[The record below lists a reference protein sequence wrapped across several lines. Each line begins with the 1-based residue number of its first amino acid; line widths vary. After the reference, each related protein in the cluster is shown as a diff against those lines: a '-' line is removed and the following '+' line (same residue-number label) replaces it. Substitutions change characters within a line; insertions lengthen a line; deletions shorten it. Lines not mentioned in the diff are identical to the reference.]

1 MKNLSSME
9 QVKTPRG
16 IRNNNP
22 LNIRK
27 GSAWQGLA
35 TVQSDPSFCV
45 FKSMVYGLRAA
56 HKLLRNY
63 ITGSDGRVKP
73 ADTISTI
80 IMKWAP
86 PSENA
91 TQKYIEFVA
100 NETGLS
106 PFERIHFLN
115 RKTMCD
121 LVAAMAFV
129 ECGQRIDRKL
139 IESAYDMLN

>member
-1 MKNLSSME
+1 ME
-9 QVKTPRG
+9 QKVTPRG

-35 TVQSDPSFCV
+35 PVQSDSSFCV

-73 ADTISTI
+73 CDTIDSI
-80 IMKWAP
+80 IKKWAP
-86 PSENA
+86 PTENA
-91 TQKYIEFVA
+91 TQKYIDFVA
-100 NETGLS
+100 KDVNLS
-106 PFERIHFLN
+106 PFERVHYLD
-115 RKTMCD
+115 RKLMCD
-121 LVAAMAFV
+121 IVSAMAFV
-129 ECGQRIDRKL
+129 ECGQRIDREL
-139 IESAYDMLN
+139 IESAFDLLN

>member
-1 MKNLSSME
+1 ME

-27 GSAWQGLA
+27 GSAWQGL
-35 TVQSDPSFCV
+35 TPSQPDPSFCT
-45 FKSMVYGLRAA
+45 FKSMLYGLRAA

-63 ITGSDGRVKP
+63 ITGADGRVKP
-73 ADTISTI
+73 ADNLSSI

-91 TQKYIEFVA
+91 TQRYIEFVA
-100 NETGLS
+100 NKTGLS
-106 PFERIHFLN
+106 PFERIHFLD
-115 RKTMCD
+115 RKVMCD
-121 LVAAMAFV
+121 IVSAMAFV
-129 ECGQRIDRKL
+129 ECGQWIDRNL
-139 IESAYDMLN
+139 IESAYDLLN

>member
-1 MKNLSSME
+1 ME

-35 TVQSDPSFCV
+35 PVQSDSSFCV
-45 FKSMVYGLRAA
+45 FKSMLYGLRAA

-63 ITGSDGRVKP
+63 ITGADGRVKP
-73 ADTISTI
+73 ADSLSAI

-91 TQKYIEFVA
+91 TQRYIEFVSDR
-100 NETGLS
+100 TGLS
-106 PFERIHFLN
+106 PFERIHFLD
-115 RKTMCD
+115 RKVMCD
-121 LVAAMAFV
+121 IVEAMAFV
-129 ECGQRIDRKL
+129 ECGQQIDRKL
-139 IESAYDMLN
+139 IESAFDMLN